1 MSASCQIMTK
11 MSVNTSTFERAFSE
25 IDTVKHT
32 FVRTSLMIL
41 INVNRKTVEDTCNIM

>member
-11 MSVNTSTFERAFSE
+11 MSVNTSTFE

-41 INVNRKTVEDTCNIM
+41 ITVNRKTVEDAVI